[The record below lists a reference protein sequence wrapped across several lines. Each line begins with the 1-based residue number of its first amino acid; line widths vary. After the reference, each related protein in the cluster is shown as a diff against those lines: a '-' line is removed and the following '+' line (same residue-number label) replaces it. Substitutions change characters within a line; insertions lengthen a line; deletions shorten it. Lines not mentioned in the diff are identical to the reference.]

1 MKNLRIIPGPI
12 AHKGHLKSF
21 SNPLLSNG
29 ADPWCVYKDG
39 YYYYTHTT
47 ATNITLWKSKSI
59 GDLATAEKKIIF
71 KPPVSGPYSKNLW
84 APEIHFLEDKWYIYF
99 AADTGDNKDHRLY
112 VLENESPNPML
123 GTWILK
129 GKLTTPEDKW
139 SIDGTAFKHQ
149 NQLYFI
155 WSGWEGDTN
164 GQQNIYIA
172 KMKNPWTLENKRVLL
187 SAPELHWEIIGDL
200 HDNVNPSHVKV
211 NEGPVILFNEDKIFL
226 IYSASGCWTDSYALG
241 MLTASVDSDPMNAD
255 SWKKNKQPV
264 FKQSKRNSV
273 YGPGHSSFF
282 KSPDGT
288 EDYIMYHANSTPNA
302 GCDDCRSTRTQK
314 FTFNIDGSPNFGK
327 PVKNGT
333 ILSLPS
339 EKHIL
344 AADLE
349 ELLPL

>member
-12 AHKGHLKSF
+12 AHRGQQKNF

-39 YYYYTHTT
+39 FYYYTHTT
-47 ATNITLWKSKSI
+47 ATNITLWKTKCI
-59 GDLATAEKKIIF
+59 GELATAEKKIIF

-84 APEIHFLEDKWYIYF
+84 APEIHFLENKWYIYF
-99 AADTGDNKDHRLY
+99 AADTGNNNDHRLW
-112 VLENESPNPML
+112 VLENDSPNPMI
-123 GTWILK
+123 GTWVMK

-139 SIDGTAFKHQ
+139 SIDGTAFRHQ
-149 NQLYFI
+149 HQLYFI

-187 SAPELHWEIIGDL
+187 SAPELPWEIIGDL

-226 IYSASGCWTDSYALG
+226 VYSASGCWTDSYALG
-241 MLTASVDSDPMNAD
+241 MLTASLNSDPMKPG

-264 FKQSKRNSV
+264 FKQSKQNSV

-288 EDYIMYHANSTPNA
+288 EDYIMYHANETPNA
-302 GCDDCRSTRTQK
+302 GCDGCRSTRTQK
-314 FTFNIDGSPNFGK
+314 FTWNLDGSPNFGK

-333 ILSLPS
+333 LLSLPS

-344 AADLE
+344 VADLV
-349 ELLPL
+349 

>member
-200 HDNVNPSHVKV
+200 HDNVYPSHVKV